1 MSERLHVQ
9 GVRHH
14 SPACARL
21 VADRIERLRP
31 SAVLIEGPADF
42 NGRFGELAL
51 DHELPVA
58 IYSYA
63 STDASVRR
71 SWTPMCD
78 YSPEWVALTEGR
90 KAGAE
95 VRFIDLPAWHQAF
108 EGIENRYSDAERRYT
123 DATDRLCRAF
133 AVDNA
138 DALWDHL
145 VEVADPEGL
154 EARLDQYF
162 AVVRGES
169 EAEDRD
175 RAREAYMAQW
185 IRATL
190 AGTGG
195 PVLVV
200 CGGFHAPALRRA
212 VEDGMVVE
220 GIAADGP
227 AGADDAAPPAVPA
240 PPEGT
245 DVGGYLVPY
254 SFKRLDS
261 FAGYQSGMPSPE
273 YYQRLWEAGP
283 VAAAATLVQRITER
297 LRDRGLHVSTSDL
310 IGARSLTEGL
320 ARLRGHE
327 RPGRTDLL
335 DGLASALI
343 SDDLERPLPWTRRGS
358 LTAGT
363 HPVVVE
369 MTAALT
375 GERVGTLHPDTPRP
389 PLVADAQAELERLGL
404 DREGPRHLDLAK
416 ALDLQRSRVLH
427 CLRLLSIPGVR
438 RERGPTAGADATAEE
453 HWTLD
458 ASNDRLPALIEAG
471 ALGPTLSDA
480 AQTMLE
486 HRLERSLQDGSGA
499 LDTLA
504 ALLFDA
510 ALCGR
515 ARLTGRLGDAV
526 ESAVDDCGDLG
537 AVGAA
542 LATVLALWRHDH
554 LFGTAGA
561 DLYAAVVTSCASRTL
576 WLAEGLH
583 AGPGPADLGRL
594 GAMRALRDAVRH
606 APALTPP
613 VATVTAA
620 AHRVAVDGQ
629 APPDLRG
636 AALGLAW
643 ALGAPADA
651 ASAAEGA
658 AGPDR
663 LGDWLAGLFA
673 VAREE
678 ILAEADDGVMAAVD
692 DLVADLNE
700 EEFLISLPALR
711 QAFAMFPPRERGLI
725 AERVVALRGGG
736 DARGLTARLH
746 VDPLTVASSMAL
758 EARVEAALRRE
769 GLIVGEEP

>member
-1 MSERLHVQ
+1 MSDHLHIQ

-21 VADRIERLRP
+21 VADRIEELRP
-31 SAVLIEGPADF
+31 AAVLIEGPADF
-42 NGRFGELAL
+42 NDRLGELAL
-51 DHELPVA
+51 EHTLPVA

-63 STDASVRR
+63 STDLAVQRT
-71 SWTPMCD
+71 WAPMCD
-78 YSPEWVALTEGR
+78 YSPEWIALTEGR

-95 VRFIDLPAWHQAF
+95 VRFIDLPAWHRAF
-108 EGIENRYSDAERRYT
+108 DGVENRYSDAERRYT
-123 DATDRLCRAF
+123 DATDRLCSAF
-133 AVDNA
+133 AVDNV

-154 EARLDQYF
+154 AERLDQYF
-162 AVVRGES
+162 DIVRGEADADATDS
-169 EAEDRD
+169 
-175 RAREAYMAQW
+175 AREAYMAHW

-190 AGTGG
+190 AGTDG

-200 CGGFHAPALRRA
+200 CGGFHAPALRRL
-212 VEDGMVVE
+212 VEDGM
-220 GIAADGP
+220 ADASTP
-227 AGADDAAPPAVPA
+227 ELPE

-245 DVGGYLVPY
+245 EVGGYLVPY
-254 SFKRLDS
+254 SFKRLDA

-283 VAAAATLVQRITER
+283 ESAADTLVQRITKR
-297 LRDRGLHVSTSDL
+297 LRGRGLHVSTSDL

-320 ARLRGHE
+320 SRLRGHE

-343 SDDLERPLPWTRRGS
+343 SDDLEQPLPWTRRGS

-389 PLVADAQAELERLGL
+389 PLVDDVEAEMERLGL
-404 DREGPRHLDLAK
+404 DRDGPLRLDLAK
-416 ALDLQRSRVLH
+416 PKDLERSRVLH
-427 CLRLLSIPGVR
+427 CMRLLRVPGVSR
-438 RERGPTAGADATAEE
+438 TGGPTAGADVTAEE

-458 ASNDRLPALIEAG
+458 ASADRLPVLIESG
-471 ALGPTLSDA
+471 ALGATLGDA
-480 AQTMLE
+480 AQTVLE
-486 HRLERSLQDGSGA
+486 QRADGEKA
-499 LDTLA
+499 LDALA
-504 ALLFDA
+504 AMLFDA

-515 ARLTGRLGDAV
+515 AHLTDRLGTAV
-526 ESAVDDCGDLG
+526 ESAVDDSGDLG
-537 AVGAA
+537 EVGPA

-554 LFGTAGA
+554 LFGTAGSN
-561 DLYAAVVTSCASRTL
+561 LYAAVVTTCADRIL

-594 GAMRALRDAVRH
+594 HAMRALRDAVRH
-606 APALTPP
+606 APGLTPP
-613 VATVTAA
+613 AVSVAA
-620 AHRVAVDGQ
+620 AAQRIAIDGQ

-643 ALGAPADA
+643 ALGATAN
-651 ASAAEGA
+651 AAEAA
-658 AGPDR
+658 AGAGDPDR

-678 ILAEADDGVMAAVD
+678 VLAEAEDGGVVSAVD
-692 DLVADLNE
+692 ELVADLNE
-700 EEFLISLPALR
+700 DEFLVALPALR
-711 QAFAMFPPRERGLI
+711 QAFGMFPPRERGLI
-725 AERVVALRGGG
+725 AERLVAARGGG
-736 DARGLTARLH
+736 DARGLTARLA
-746 VDPLTVASSMAL
+746 VDPVVVASSMAL
-758 EARVEAALRRE
+758 EARVDAALARE
-769 GLIVGEEP
+769 DLVFGGES

>member
-1 MSERLHVQ
+1 MTSRLHLQ

-21 VADRIERLRP
+21 VAERIERLRP

-42 NGRFGELAL
+42 NDRLDELAL
-51 DHELPVA
+51 AHELPVA

-63 STDASVRR
+63 STDAAVRR
-71 SWTPMCD
+71 SWAPMCD

-95 VRFIDLPAWHQAF
+95 VRFIDLPAWHESF
-108 EGIENRYSDAERRYT
+108 EGVENRYSDAERRYT
-123 DATDRLCRAF
+123 DAADRLCRAF
-133 AVDNA
+133 AVDNV

-145 VEVADPEGL
+145 VEVADPDGL

-162 AVVRGES
+162 ALLRGE
-169 EAEDRD
+169 ADTGAAD
-175 RAREAYMAQW
+175 TAREAYMTRW
-185 IRATL
+185 IRAAL
-190 AGTGG
+190 EAHDG

-200 CGGFHAPALRRA
+200 CGGFHAPALRR
-212 VEDGMVVE
+212 M
-220 GIAADGP
+220 I
-227 AGADDAAPPAVPA
+227 DAAPEATDAGPPALPE
-240 PPEGT
+240 PPEGAE
-245 DVGGYLVPY
+245 VGTYLVPY
-254 SFKRLDS
+254 SFKRLDA

-283 VAAAATLVQRITER
+283 EEAAAVLVQRITER

-343 SDDLERPLPWTRRGS
+343 SDDLERPLPWARRAS
-358 LTAGT
+358 LTVGT

-375 GERVGTLHPDTPRP
+375 GERVGALHPDTPRP
-389 PLVADAQAELERLGL
+389 PLVADAEAEMERLGL
-404 DREGPRHLDLAK
+404 DVEGPLQLDLTK
-416 ALDLQRSRVLH
+416 PVDLQRSRVLH
-427 CLRLLSIPGVR
+427 CMRLLGLPGVHR
-438 RERGPTAGADATAEE
+438 VGGPSAGADVTAEE
-453 HWTLD
+453 HWTLR
-458 ASNDRLPALIEAG
+458 ASRDRLPALIEAG
-471 ALGPTLSDA
+471 ALGPTLGDA
-480 AQTMLE
+480 AQVRLE
-486 HRLERSLQDGSGA
+486 HRLERSLHDASGA
-499 LDTLA
+499 LDALA
-504 ALLFDA
+504 VLLFDA

-515 ARLTGRLGDAV
+515 ARLTGRLGQAV
-526 ESAVDDCGDLG
+526 ESAVDECGGLG

-554 LFGTAGA
+554 LFGTAGS
-561 DLYAAVVTSCASRTL
+561 DLYAAVVTACASRIL

-606 APALTPP
+606 ASPLVPP

-620 AHRVAVDGQ
+620 AQRIAVDGQ

-636 AALGLAW
+636 AALGLVW

-651 ASAAEGA
+651 AAAAEGA

-678 ILAEADDGVMAAVD
+678 VLAEADDGGVVSAVD
-692 DLVADLNE
+692 GLVAELNE
-700 EEFLISLPALR
+700 QEFLVALPALR

-736 DARGLTARLH
+736 DARGLTARLR

-758 EARVEAALRRE
+758 EARVEAVLAREDLRF
-769 GLIVGEEP
+769 GEESR

>member
-1 MSERLHVQ
+1 MTPRLHVQ

-21 VADRIERLRP
+21 VADRIERIRP
-31 SAVLIEGPADF
+31 AAVLIEGPADF
-42 NGRFGELAL
+42 NDRLDELAL
-51 DHELPVA
+51 AHTLPVA

-63 STDASVRR
+63 STDTTVRR
-71 SWTPMCD
+71 SWAPLCD
-78 YSPEWVALTEGR
+78 YSPEWAALTEGR

-95 VRFIDLPAWHQAF
+95 VRFIDLPAWHDAF
-108 EGIENRYSDAERRYT
+108 DGIENRYSDAERRYT

-133 AVDNA
+133 AVDNV

-145 VEVADPEGL
+145 VEVADPDGL

-162 AVVRGES
+162 ALVRGE
-169 EAEDRD
+169 ADAD
-175 RAREAYMAQW
+175 DQDTAREAYMAQW
-185 IRATL
+185 IRAAL
-190 AGTGG
+190 VAHDG

-200 CGGFHAPALRRA
+200 CGGFHAPALQRLA
-212 VEDGMVVE
+212 QSGDT
-220 GIAADGP
+220 
-227 AGADDAAPPAVPA
+227 APPGLPE

-254 SFKRLDS
+254 SFKRLDA

-283 VAAAATLVQRITER
+283 EAAAATLVHRITKR

-320 ARLRGHE
+320 ARLRGHA

-375 GERVGTLHPDTPRP
+375 GERVGVLHPDTPRP
-389 PLVADAQAELERLGL
+389 PLVADAEAEMERLGL
-404 DREGPRHLDLAK
+404 DGEGPLSLDLAK
-416 ALDLQRSRVLH
+416 PHDLERSRVLH

-438 RERGPTAGADATAEE
+438 RDAGPAAGADVTAEE
-453 HWTLD
+453 HWTLT
-458 ASNDRLPALIEAG
+458 ASADRLPALIEAG
-471 ALGPTLSDA
+471 ALGPTLGDA
-480 AQTMLE
+480 AQTRLE
-486 HRLERSLQDGSGA
+486 HRLDQSLHGGSGA
-499 LDTLA
+499 LDVLSG
-504 ALLFDA
+504 LLFDA

-515 ARLTGRLGDAV
+515 AHLTGRLGAAV

-537 AVGAA
+537 AVGSA

-554 LFGTAGA
+554 LFGTAGS
-561 DLYAAVVTSCASRTL
+561 DLYAAVVTACADRIL

-594 GAMRALRDAVRH
+594 QAMRALRDAVRH
-606 APALTPP
+606 AAALTPP
-613 VATVTAA
+613 AAAVTAA
-620 AHRVAVDGQ
+620 AQRIAVDVL

-651 ASAAEGA
+651 AAAAEGA

-678 ILAEADDGVMAAVD
+678 VLAEDQGVVAAVD
-692 DLVADLNE
+692 DLIAELNE
-700 EEFLISLPALR
+700 PEFLIALPALR
-711 QAFAMFPPRERGLI
+711 QAFGMFPPRERGVI
-725 AERVVALRGGG
+725 AERIVALRGGG
-736 DARGLTARLH
+736 DARGLTARLA
-746 VDPLTVASSMAL
+746 VDPLTVASAMAL
-758 EARVEAALRRE
+758 EARVDAVLARE
-769 GLIVGEEP
+769 DLEFGSESR

>member
-1 MSERLHVQ
+1 
-9 GVRHH
+9 
-14 SPACARL
+14 
-21 VADRIERLRP
+21 
-31 SAVLIEGPADF
+31 
-42 NGRFGELAL
+42 
-51 DHELPVA
+51 
-58 IYSYA
+58 
-63 STDASVRR
+63 
-71 SWTPMCD
+71 MCD

-108 EGIENRYSDAERRYT
+108 DGVENRYSDAERRYA

-133 AVDNA
+133 AVDNV

-169 EAEDRD
+169 EADPRD
-175 RAREAYMAQW
+175 WAREAYMAHW

-190 AGTGG
+190 AGTDG

-200 CGGFHAPALRRA
+200 CGGFHAPALRQA
-212 VEDGMVVE
+212 VEDGITV
-220 GIAADGP
+220 DGL
-227 AGADDAAPPAVPA
+227 AGADDAVLPVLPA
-240 PPEGT
+240 PPEGVET
-245 DVGGYLVPY
+245 GGYLVPY

-283 VAAAATLVQRITER
+283 EAAAATLVQRITKR

-389 PLVADAQAELERLGL
+389 PLVADAEAEMERLGL
-404 DREGPRHLDLAK
+404 DREGQVHLDLARTV
-416 ALDLQRSRVLH
+416 DLQRSRVLH
-427 CLRLLSIPGVR
+427 CMRLLGLPGVR
-438 RERGPTAGADATAEE
+438 RDAGPSAGADVTAEE
-453 HWTLD
+453 HWTLT
-458 ASNDRLPALIEAG
+458 ASGDRLPALIEAG
-471 ALGPTLSDA
+471 ALGPTLGDA

-486 HRLERSLQDGSGA
+486 HRLDRGLQDGPGA
-499 LDTLA
+499 LDVLSV
-504 ALLFDA
+504 LLFDA

-515 ARLTGRLGDAV
+515 AHLTGRLGEAV
-526 ESAVDDCGDLG
+526 ESAVDECGDLG

-542 LATVLALWRHDH
+542 LAAVLALWRHDH
-554 LFGTAGA
+554 LFGTAGS
-561 DLYAAVVTSCASRTL
+561 DLYAAVVTACADRIL

-613 VATVTAA
+613 SAAVAA
-620 AHRVAVDGQ
+620 AGQRIAVDGQ

-636 AALGLAW
+636 AALGLVW

-651 ASAAEGA
+651 AAAAEGA

-678 ILAEADDGVMAAVD
+678 VLAEDQGVVSAVD
-692 DLVADLNE
+692 ELVAELNE
-700 EEFLISLPALR
+700 DEFLIALPALR

-725 AERVVALRGGG
+725 AERIVALRGGG
-736 DARGLTARLH
+736 DARGLTARLR
-746 VDPLTVASSMAL
+746 VDPLTLASSMAL
-758 EARVEAALRRE
+758 EARVDHVLARE
-769 GLIVGEEP
+769 DLIFGEESR

>member
-1 MSERLHVQ
+1 MMSRLHLL

-21 VADRIERLRP
+21 VADRIAKLRP

-42 NGRFGELAL
+42 NDRLGELTL
-51 DHELPVA
+51 DHALPVA

-63 STDASVRR
+63 STDTAVQR
-71 SWTPMCD
+71 SWAPMCD
-78 YSPEWVALTEGR
+78 YSPEWAALTEGR

-95 VRFIDLPAWHQAF
+95 VRFIDLPAWHESF
-108 EGIENRYSDAERRYT
+108 DGVENRYSDAERRYT

-133 AVDNA
+133 AVDNV

-162 AVVRGES
+162 ALLRGEVD
-169 EAEDRD
+169 ADARD
-175 RAREAYMAQW
+175 TAREAYMAQW

-190 AGTGG
+190 ARTDG

-200 CGGFHAPALRRA
+200 CGGFHAPALRRLS
-212 VEDGMVVE
+212 ES
-220 GIAADGP
+220 GP
-227 AGADDAAPPAVPA
+227 DTVPEQPEPPQ
-240 PPEGT
+240 GT
-245 DVGGYLVPY
+245 ETGGYLVPY

-273 YYQRLWEAGP
+273 YYQRLWESGP
-283 VAAAATLVQRITER
+283 EAAAATLVHRITER

-369 MTAALT
+369 MTTALT
-375 GERVGTLHPDTPRP
+375 GERVGSLHPDTPRP
-389 PLVADAQAELERLGL
+389 PLVADAEAERERLGL
-404 DREGPRHLDLAK
+404 DLEGPLRLDLTK

-427 CLRLLSIPGVR
+427 CMRLLGLPGVR
-438 RERGPTAGADATAEE
+438 RDAGPSAGADVTAEE
-453 HWTLD
+453 QWTLK
-458 ASNDRLPALIEAG
+458 ASADRLPALIEAG
-471 ALGPTLSDA
+471 ALGPTLGDA

-486 HRLERSLQDGSGA
+486 HRLDRGLQDGPGA
-499 LDTLA
+499 LDVLSV
-504 ALLFDA
+504 LLFDA

-515 ARLTGRLGDAV
+515 AHLTGRLGTAV
-526 ESAVDDCGDLG
+526 ESAVDDSGDLG

-554 LFGTAGA
+554 LFGTAGS
-561 DLYAAVVTSCASRTL
+561 DLYAAVVTACASRIL

-583 AGPGPADLGRL
+583 AGPGPADFGRL
-594 GAMRALRDAVRH
+594 GAVRALRDAVRH

-613 VATVTAA
+613 VATVSAA
-620 AHRVAVDGQ
+620 AQRIAVDAQ

-651 ASAAEGA
+651 AAAAEGA

-678 ILAEADDGVMAAVD
+678 VLAEDQGVVSAVD

-700 EEFLISLPALR
+700 QEFLVALPALR

-736 DARGLTARLH
+736 DSRGLTARLR

-758 EARVEAALRRE
+758 EARVEAALRHE
-769 GLIVGEEP
+769 GLMFGEES